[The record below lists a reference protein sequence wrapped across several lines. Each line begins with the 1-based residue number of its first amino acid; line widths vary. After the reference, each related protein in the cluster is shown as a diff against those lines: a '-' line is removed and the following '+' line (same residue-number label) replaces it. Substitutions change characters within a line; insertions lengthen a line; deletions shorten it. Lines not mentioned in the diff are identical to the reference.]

1 MAVLAFMQ
9 TFGGSL
15 FLIVAQTVFGQS
27 LVSGLRQF
35 APSVN
40 AAEVI
45 SVGASAFRE
54 IVQPP
59 ELIGVVEAY
68 NYGVKHVFYVALAA
82 SLGGFVFSW
91 GTGWKKVKKALI

>member
-15 FLIVAQTVFGQS
+15 FLIIAQTVFGQS
-27 LVSGLRQF
+27 LVSGLQLF

-54 IVQPP
+54 IVHPP
-59 ELIGVVEAY
+59 QLMGVVEAY
-68 NYGVKHVFYVALAA
+68 NYGIKHVFYVALAA
-82 SLGGFVFSW
+82 SLGGFVFSC
-91 GTGWKKVKKALI
+91 GMGWQKVKKSLI